1 MRAHGRRRVLGCG
14 QHLRELVGAVLPAG
28 EIREP
33 AERRGESQAEVR
45 LGRAALATPSQRG
58 AQVVALECEPGQPA
72 SLAGPAELWLG
83 AFGDGR
89 EVPRVLGL
97 RPLVFAGVDEP
108 LVGVVAQGL
117 EHAKA
122 ITVDV
127 VGDDQGM
134 VDQLRE
140 HVEDLR
146 LVNAGAGADVLGG
159 LEAPAAAEHRQPAKQ
174 HAFRLFQQLVA
185 PVDGRAECLLPPVRR
200 VRPGAQ
206 KPKTVTE
213 ARRDLRDRNGLH
225 ARGSQLDRSG
235 MPSSWRQI
243 SATTGTALGVDYNI
257 FLMVRAREE
266 TLRHGNR
273 EGAIRALAATGTVIT
288 SAGLVLAGTFSILG
302 VLPLVPLTQIGFTVA
317 FGVLLDT
324 FVVRSVLV
332 PALVVD
338 VGAPTWWPSRLARG
352 ELSSGTPPE
361 ARPGERRHD
370 QPAAA
375 A

>member
-1 MRAHGRRRVLGCG
+1 
-14 QHLRELVGAVLPAG
+14 
-28 EIREP
+28 
-33 AERRGESQAEVR
+33 
-45 LGRAALATPSQRG
+45 
-58 AQVVALECEPGQPA
+58 
-72 SLAGPAELWLG
+72 
-83 AFGDGR
+83 
-89 EVPRVLGL
+89 
-97 RPLVFAGVDEP
+97 
-108 LVGVVAQGL
+108 
-117 EHAKA
+117 
-122 ITVDV
+122 
-127 VGDDQGM
+127 
-134 VDQLRE
+134 
-140 HVEDLR
+140 
-146 LVNAGAGADVLGG
+146 
-159 LEAPAAAEHRQPAKQ
+159 
-174 HAFRLFQQLVA
+174 
-185 PVDGRAECLLPPVRR
+185 
-200 VRPGAQ
+200 
-206 KPKTVTE
+206 
-213 ARRDLRDRNGLH
+213 
-225 ARGSQLDRSG
+225 

-317 FGVLLDT
+317 FGVLLVT